1 MKRKGKVV
9 KSDSKSDNIPNNI
22 PQEVFRKNLKGNE
35 AIILSGVAIS
45 LALFC
50 IYALGFTVVTPII
63 LRSIFLL
70 GSSILIFIAVP
81 SSKRFAINHIS
92 FLDLFWIIITIISFS
107 YILREGN
114 NLLWRIGMLPT
125 RNDVIFGFL
134 IILITLEIT
143 RRCIGW
149 ILPIIAVIFFIY
161 AIIGSYIP
169 GYFGHRG
176 YSFVRVVGYVMGLDG
191 VLGLPLGVAS
201 TYVFLFLIFGSFL
214 HTFGGGTFFIDLAT
228 SLFGHSRGGPAKIAV
243 VASSF
248 FGMISGSAVANTVG
262 TGSFTIPLMKK
273 TGYKPEFA
281 GAVEAVASTGGQ
293 IMPPIMGA
301 GAFVIADI
309 VGIPY
314 ISVAAA
320 AIIPAL
326 LYYIC
331 VFTMV
336 DLEAVKL
343 GLVGV
348 PRNKLP
354 NLKKIILSRGYLLM
368 PVLVLLYMLV
378 VVRTSPIRAALMSIF
393 TMFIIGIIVKVI
405 QKKFS
410 EILISLKDA
419 LKKASLDAMIV
430 TSTCACAG
438 IVVGVIGLTGLGIK
452 LASLIISLG
461 ESNLFFALIGGMV
474 VAIILGMGI
483 PTTPAYIV
491 GAAVVAPA
499 LIRLGVSPIQ
509 SHMFTF
515 YFACL
520 AVITPPIALAA
531 YAGAAIAKADPIAV
545 GFQAVKLAIVA
556 FIIPYF
562 FIYNPFLLGLGDLK
576 LVIYNF
582 ILYTIAVMVMASM
595 LKARFFGVLRSIFL
609 YLFLIIGVI
618 LLIMPGIINNMTGLI
633 IIITA
638 AIYQRS
644 KQKK

>member
-1 MKRKGKVV
+1 MERDDGIIRY
-9 KSDSKSDNIPNNI
+9 DSKDNKELDGV
-22 PQEVFRKNLKGNE
+22 PQEVFRKNLKGKE
-35 AIILSGVAIS
+35 AIVLSVTAVA

-70 GSSILIFIAVP
+70 GSSVLIFIAVP
-81 SSKRFAINHIS
+81 SSKKIAIDHIS
-92 FLDLFWIIITIISFS
+92 FLDLLWILITIISFS

-125 RNDVIFGFL
+125 RYDVIFGFL
-134 IILITLEIT
+134 MILITLEIT

-149 ILPIIAVIFFIY
+149 TLPIIGIIFFTY
-161 AIIGSYIP
+161 AMIGSYIP

-176 YSFVRVVGYVMGLDG
+176 YSFARVVGYIMGLDG
-191 VLGLPLGVAS
+191 VLGLPLGVAA

-214 HTFGGGTFFIDLAT
+214 QTFGGGTFFIDLAT

-273 TGYKPEFA
+273 VGYKSEFA

-301 GAFVIADI
+301 GAFIIADI

-336 DLEAVKL
+336 DLEAVNL
-343 GLVGV
+343 GLVGI

-354 NLKKIILSRGYLLM
+354 SFKKIILKQGYLIL
-368 PVLVLLYMLV
+368 PVLVLIYMLV
-378 VVRTSPIRAALMSIF
+378 VIRSSPIRAALISIF
-393 TMFIIGIIVKVI
+393 TMFLIGIIPKI
-405 QKKFS
+405 FQKKFR
-410 EILISLKDA
+410 EIFILLKEA
-419 LKKASLDAMIV
+419 LKKASLNAMVV
-430 TSTCACAG
+430 TATCACAG
-438 IVVGVIGLTGLGIK
+438 IVVGVIGLTGVGLK

-461 ESNLFFALIGGMV
+461 EHNLFFALIGGMI
-474 VAIILGMGI
+474 VAIILGTGV

-499 LIRLGVSPIQ
+499 LIRLNVLPIQ
-509 SHMFTF
+509 SHLFTF
-515 YFACL
+515 YFACI
-520 AVITPPIALAA
+520 AVITPPVALAA
-531 YAGAAIAKADPIAV
+531 YAGAAIANAKPMAV
-545 GFQAVKLAIVA
+545 GFKAVKLAIIA
-556 FIIPYF
+556 FVIPF
-562 FIYNPFLLGLGDLK
+562 LFIYNPLLLGLGDLK
-576 LVIYNF
+576 LVLYNF
-582 ILYTIAVMVMASM
+582 ILYAIAVMIAAGL
-595 LKARFFGVLRSIFL
+595 LKNRFFGVIKNIFL
-609 YLFLIIGVI
+609 YLVLIIGVI
-618 LLIMPGIINNMTGLI
+618 LLVRPGIINNMTGLI

>member
-1 MKRKGKVV
+1 MERNEEIIKYDN
-9 KSDSKSDNIPNNI
+9 KSNNVLDSV
-22 PQEVFRKNLKGNE
+22 PQEIFRKNLKGNE
-35 AIILSGVAIS
+35 AIILSVAAVA

-70 GSSILIFIAVP
+70 GSSVLIFIAVP
-81 SSKRFAINHIS
+81 SSKKFAINHIS
-92 FLDLFWIIITIISFS
+92 FLDLLWIIITIISFS

-125 RNDVIFGFL
+125 RYDIIFGFL
-134 IILITLEIT
+134 LILITLEIT

-149 ILPIIAVIFFIY
+149 TLPIIGIIFFIY
-161 AIIGSYIP
+161 AITGSYIP

-176 YSFVRVVGYVMGLDG
+176 YSFARVVGYIMGLDG

-214 HTFGGGTFFIDLAT
+214 HIFGGGTFFIDLAT

-273 TGYKPEFA
+273 IGYKSEFA
-281 GAVEAVASTGGQ
+281 GAVEAAASTGGQ

-314 ISVAAA
+314 ISVAAV

-336 DLEAVKL
+336 DLEAVNL
-343 GLVGV
+343 GLVGI

-354 NLKKIILSRGYLLM
+354 NFKKTILNQGYLIL
-368 PVLVLLYMLV
+368 PILVLMYMLV
-378 VVRTSPIRAALMSIF
+378 VIRSSPIRAALISIF
-393 TMFIIGIIVKVI
+393 TMFLIGIIPKII
-405 QKKFS
+405 QKKFR
-410 EILISLKDA
+410 EIFILLKEA
-419 LKKASLDAMIV
+419 LKKASLDAMVV
-430 TSTCACAG
+430 TATCACAG
-438 IVVGVIGLTGLGIK
+438 IVVGVIGLTGVGLK

-461 ESNLFFALIGGMV
+461 EHNLFFALIAGMI
-474 VAIILGMGI
+474 VAIILGMGV

-499 LIRLGVSPIQ
+499 LIRLDVLPIQ
-509 SHMFTF
+509 SHLFTF
-515 YFACL
+515 YFSCI

-531 YAGAAIAKADPIAV
+531 YAAAAIAGAKPMNV
-545 GFQAVKLAIVA
+545 GFKAVKLAIIA
-556 FIIPYF
+556 FVIPF
-562 FIYNPFLLGLGDLK
+562 LFIYNPLLLGLGDLK
-576 LVIYNF
+576 LVLYNF
-582 ILYTIAVMVMASM
+582 ILYAIAVMVVAGM
-595 LKARFFGVLRSIFL
+595 LKNRFFGVLKNIFL
-609 YLFLIIGVI
+609 YLILIIGVI
-618 LLIMPGIINNMTGLI
+618 LLIRPGIINDMTGLI